1 LVQDFYCTKYQEFDK
16 KIYKKM
22 KKKQIIFFFLDTLI
36 VAAAFL
42 VAAILKPAT
51 RRFYIPTYIDKVFI
65 FLILWIGI
73 SLLGN
78 KYKIPKEKEFS
89 SIVSNLFRN
98 NFVILGLISFILFA
112 FKSYQYSRLIVFGT
126 LFITFFLEFLLSM
139 IFYFHNK
146 LTKESDLAEE
156 IDYKAKELKID
167 EKFKPEKI
175 SFENYAELEDETE
188 SAFYALKR
196 SFLEDYPKLFEW
208 LDNNLPLKSIPASK
222 TISVNT
228 RTFYNIKIYEKNSLD
243 FFINL
248 HKVNDFNRIN
258 QFFIQVND
266 NLKQNGIFIGVAI
279 TNKEIYRKF
288 INKYKPF
295 LGHFFYLFYFIFY
308 RIMPKLKGFKEIYFA
323 LTKGK
328 NRALSKAEVLGR
340 LYFCGFQVYK
350 VTEINGLLHFI
361 AIKKTEPKKDKNP
374 SYGPLFKMKRV
385 GKDGKMIYV
394 YKFRTMHPYS
404 E

>member
-1 LVQDFYCTKYQEFDK
+1 
-16 KIYKKM
+16 M

-36 VAAAFL
+36 VAIAFL

-65 FLILWIGI
+65 FLILWIGV

-175 SFENYAELEDETE
+175 SFENYTELEDETE

-279 TNKEIYRKF
+279 TNKEIYKKF
-288 INKYKPF
+288 INKYKSF
-295 LGHFFYLFYFIFY
+295 LGSVFL
-308 RIMPKLKGFKEIYFA
+308 
-323 LTKGK
+323 
-328 NRALSKAEVLGR
+328 
-340 LYFCGFQVYK
+340 
-350 VTEINGLLHFI
+350 I
-361 AIKKTEPKKDKNP
+361 AIKCSK
-374 SYGPLFKMKRV
+374 PLISV
-385 GKDGKMIYV
+385 
-394 YKFRTMHPYS
+394 TL
-404 E
+404 